1 MPKEI
6 KGFKIVIRIKA
17 KIFKLKFDSYLFDFN
32 ISIFKLT
39 ILKITIGEFY
49 ALNTV
54 NYGVII
60 TIFGITLQIT
70 KG

>member
-1 MPKEI
+1 MKI
-6 KGFKIVIRIKA
+6 RFFKP
-17 KIFKLKFDSYLFDFN
+17 KFDSYFFNFN

-39 ILKITIGEFY
+39 ILQIVIGEFY

-60 TIFGITLQIT
+60 TVFGITLQIT